1 MVEVVVEFGGV
12 VGFEVGFEGVVGFE
26 VGFEVVFV
34 FEFGFGFVVE
44 VEVGVKVGFEVGFGV
59 KGVITSKKG
68 SSDAQFG
75 IGQRSVPVMQ
85 LASVAT
91 TRGVYDA

>member
-1 MVEVVVEFGGV
+1 M
-12 VGFEVGFEGVVGFE
+12 
-26 VGFEVVFV
+26 

-44 VEVGVKVGFEVGFGV
+44 VEVGVKVGFEVGFEVGFGV